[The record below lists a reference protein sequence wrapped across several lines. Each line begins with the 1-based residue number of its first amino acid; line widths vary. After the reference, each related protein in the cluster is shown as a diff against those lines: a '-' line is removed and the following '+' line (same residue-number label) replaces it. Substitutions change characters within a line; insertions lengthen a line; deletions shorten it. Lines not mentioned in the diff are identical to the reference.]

1 MLAAGFSVTSESQTA
16 GDVLGPGDGRAVVS
30 VEIHETAGG
39 VLPDANGVGG
49 HHPVV
54 AVFTGVDIS
63 HTQNG
68 EPHVQTKVGW
78 GGIGNF
84 LSSFLNI

>member
-16 GDVLGPGDGRAVVS
+16 GDVLGPGDGKAVVS
-30 VEIHETAGG
+30 DEIQETAGG
-39 VLPDANGVGG
+39 FLPDDAGVGG
-49 HHPVV
+49 HNPVV
-54 AVFTGVDIS
+54 GVFTGVDIS

-84 LSSFLNI
+84 LSSLWF